1 MILNYC
7 DDEEPVCM
15 EGDCTVKLIEP
26 TREYCREIQAYRN
39 AFLECG
45 DSMDGTGGLKQFDD
59 PEDWIRYLDKHK
71 DPLTVP
77 EGRVPSS
84 QFIFVRENDNKI
96 VGMIDIR
103 HSLNEYLKT
112 YGGHIGYSVAPDE
125 RRRGYASQM
134 LKEALIKCRELGI
147 DKVLIICTDNNE
159 GSRKTIL
166 ANGGI
171 YESTVY
177 EPEEKVSLERYWIT
191 VSE

>member
-1 MILNYC
+1 MYG
-7 DDEEPVCM
+7 
-15 EGDCTVKLIEP
+15 GDCTVKLIEP
-26 TREYCREIQAYRN
+26 TRAYCREIEAYRN

-45 DSMDGTGGLKQFDD
+45 DSMDGTGGLNQFEH
-59 PEDWIRYLDKHK
+59 PEDWISYLEKHR

-77 EGRVPSS
+77 NGRVPSS
-84 QFIFVRENDNKI
+84 QFIFVREEDNKI

-103 HSLNEYLKT
+103 HSLNEYLET
-112 YGGHIGYSVAPDE
+112 YGGHIGYSVAPGE
-125 RRRGYASQM
+125 RRKGYASQM
-134 LKEALIKCRELGI
+134 LKDALIKCRELGI
-147 DKVLIICTDNNE
+147 KKVLITCTDNNE

>member
-1 MILNYC
+1 MY
-7 DDEEPVCM
+7 
-15 EGDCTVKLIEP
+15 GSDCTVILIEP
-26 TREYCREIQAYRN
+26 TRAYCREIQAYRN

-45 DSMDGTGGLKQFDD
+45 DSMDGTGDLRQFEH
-59 PEDWIRYLDKHK
+59 PEDWIRYLDKHR

-84 QFIFVRENDNKI
+84 QFIYVRENDNKI

-112 YGGHIGYSVAPDE
+112 YGGHIGYSVAPGE
-125 RRRGYASQM
+125 RRMGYASQM
-134 LKEALIKCRELGI
+134 LKEALIKCRELGF
-147 DKVLIICTDNNE
+147 DKVLITCTDNNE

>member
-1 MILNYC
+1 M
-7 DDEEPVCM
+7 
-15 EGDCTVKLIEP
+15 KLIEP
-26 TREYCREIQAYRN
+26 TGEYCREIQTYRN

-45 DSMDGTGGLKQFDD
+45 DSMDGTGGLKQFEH
-59 PEDWIRYLDKHK
+59 PEDWISYLEKHR
-71 DPLTVP
+71 DPLTIP
-77 EGRVPSS
+77 KGRVPSS
-84 QFIFVRENDNKI
+84 QYIYVREDENKI

-103 HSLNEYLKT
+103 HTLNDYLET

-125 RRRGYASQM
+125 RRKGYASQM

-147 DKVLIICTDNNE
+147 DRVLITCTDNNE

-177 EPEEKVSLERYWIT
+177 EPEEKVSLERYWIM